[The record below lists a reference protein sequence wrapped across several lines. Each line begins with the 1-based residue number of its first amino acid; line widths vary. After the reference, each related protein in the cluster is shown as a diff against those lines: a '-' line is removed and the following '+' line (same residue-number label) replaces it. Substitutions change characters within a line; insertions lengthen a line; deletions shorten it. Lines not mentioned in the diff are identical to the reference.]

1 LAAIA
6 GALYWI
12 LMQRTPA
19 LLATLLTALA
29 VTFAG
34 CVSPTASFKAR
45 AILAGLSE
53 STLKGDAFEHAT
65 FWNSAAMR
73 MASGRPAVQP
83 RQRLLHIYVDGD
95 GRPYRAGNPERP
107 TRDPTPRNPI
117 TLDLIALDK
126 QPSVLLGRPCFD
138 GLSRRPPCETIY
150 WNDRRYSEPV
160 VSSMTAAMDRLIART
175 SADGVILFGVSGG
188 GALAV
193 LIADRSNKV
202 RGVVTVAAN
211 LDLTAWSAYHRLA
224 DKVDVA
230 AWWAKHKMPS
240 PGDALNPATDGRR
253 HAEQHRS
260 VFERHYAGGRDRVVP
275 PATQIRGL
283 RQISEQVVIAD
294 YDHNCCWARLWPQIL
309 SDVERAMGVGVA
321 AAH

>member
-1 LAAIA
+1 MLRNLVPLAA
-6 GALYWI
+6 
-12 LMQRTPA
+12 
-19 LLATLLTALA
+19 LLTAL
-29 VTFAG
+29 AG

-53 STLKGDAFEHAT
+53 TTVKGDAFDHAA
-65 FWNSAAMR
+65 FRNSAAIR

-83 RQRLLHIYVDGD
+83 RERLLHIYVDGD
-95 GRPYRAGNPERP
+95 GRPYRTGRPDRP

-138 GLSRRPPCETIY
+138 GLSRRPPCETMY
-150 WNDRRYSEPV
+150 WNDLRYSEPV
-160 VSSMTAAMDRLIART
+160 VASMTAAMNRLIAQMN
-175 SADGVILFGVSGG
+175 ADGVILFGVSGG

-193 LIADRSNKV
+193 LMADRSAKV

-211 LDLTAWSAYHRLA
+211 LDLTAWSAYHRPANKIDLT
-224 DKVDVA
+224 
-230 AWWAKHKMPS
+230 AWWARHKMPG
-240 PGDALNPATDGRR
+240 PGDVLNPATDGRR
-253 HAEQHRS
+253 HVAQHRG

-283 RQISEQVVIAD
+283 RSLREQVVIPD
-294 YDHNCCWARLWPQIL
+294 YDHNCCWARMWPRIL
-309 SDVERAMGVGVA
+309 TDVERAMGVGVA
-321 AAH
+321 ASH